1 MSFKLIARD
10 NKINIYDAYADKY
23 HVVENDEELS
33 KLIDENGK
41 LLPDEQLRQYFA
53 TKESKSRKIQKGF
66 TTKKANLKKEYGDVE
81 KQIFKDVVKY
91 KIYSKYGKALSN
103 DDINAFNK
111 NPSAETIK
119 KFKSLRSEIR
129 DEAADTFKEYE
140 KQYQQDYNDKNN
152 LASIL
157 SAYQQMNKDTPLSQ
171 VMMTS
176 VILQMMK
183 SDINAAKTNN
193 EEQQK
198 EAIKKIKEN
207 AALPM
212 LPMTIQNAIKKL
224 DIENIDTKELEEVID
239 KEEKK
244 MEVKKE
250 REKATKYQIPGEVL
264 YGNARE
270 QFDKSNTLKKFDIT
284 PLQTLHKN
292 LIFLNSSEDKF
303 NTLNDMK
310 IEEQPNKPTNIEL
323 KFGDNGEFQFKYTI
337 DPGTPYYNE
346 IIPAIKTLEEKPNY
360 EEFQKAY
367 SDMEDRIDNFDS
379 ANYTVNDKNSSND
392 YKFTNEY
399 NLDKDKYK
407 NYPDNYDIV
416 KEQKKNAQIMKQM
429 SDPKFDVEEFQ
440 TYINAITG
448 KKWFDKMEPT
458 IEFDIDSESSQYKKF
473 NRDNTDEIN
482 KKKLPRNAF
491 IHAMENPDKH
501 FYQTS
506 QIVNNLSK
514 IVDEKSAEYVNKLKE
529 EYAEYQEALKKDE
542 DAVPPELF
550 FNYIKSEKDIDKIP
564 EILKATILHQK
575 IIGDEMPD
583 SLPSD
588 KGFTQLNRKTGFQ
601 FAQYHN
607 IMRNVHKDKSH
618 SDIYDTIKIDKDFQK
633 LYEDISDAVDENL
646 NKGYY
651 WYYDTDT
658 INQQPM
664 RFYDNYAVRMFP
676 QKKKGIFNS
685 AKKYNEDDLDNDINV
700 ISREIYNP
708 YGYKYVDESYF
719 SKGMIRDMLALKL
732 NKK

>member
-91 KIYSKYGKALSN
+91 KIYSKYGNALSN

-111 NPSAETIK
+111 NPTAETIK

-171 VMMTS
+171 VMMSS

-183 SDINAAKTNN
+183 SDINILKNGNEEAKKEAAK
-193 EEQQK
+193 K
-198 EAIKKIKEN
+198 LKEN
-207 AALPM
+207 AVALP
-212 LPMTIQNAIKKL
+212 LVPVAIQNEIKKL
-224 DIENIDTKELEEVID
+224 DEKNIDTKALEEAID

-244 MEVKKE
+244 IEVKQE
-250 REKATKYQIPGEVL
+250 RDDATKYQIPGEVL
-264 YGNARE
+264 YGNAKE
-270 QFDKSNTLKKFDIT
+270 QFDKSNKLKNFDIT

-292 LIFLNSSEDKF
+292 LTFLNSSENKF
-303 NTLNDMK
+303 NTLNDDGVK
-310 IEEQPNKPTNIEL
+310 IEEQPNKPTTIEL
-323 KFGDNGEFQFKYTI
+323 DFGDNGEFQFKYTI
-337 DPGTPYYNE
+337 DPATPYYNE

-367 SDMEDRIDNFDS
+367 NDMEDRISNFDS
-379 ANYTVNDKNSSND
+379 ADYTVVNKNSFNA
-392 YKFTNEY
+392 YTFTNKYNSNKEEEVKYPEEY
-399 NLDKDKYK
+399 KKG
-407 NYPDNYDIV
+407 V
-416 KEQKKNAQIMKQM
+416 KNAQIMQQM
-429 SDPKFDVEEFQ
+429 SNPEFDVEEFQ
-440 TYINAITG
+440 AYINAITDNN
-448 KKWFDKMEPT
+448 WFDTMEPT
-458 IEFDIDSESSQYKKF
+458 ITFDTDSESYQYKKF
-473 NRDNTDEIN
+473 NRNDKNIIN
-482 KKKLPRNAF
+482 KRKLPRNAF
-491 IHAMENPDKH
+491 IHALQHPEEH
-501 FYQTS
+501 FYKRQDVIKHLEDVA
-506 QIVNNLSK
+506 Q
-514 IVDEKSAEYVNKLKE
+514 EESADYVNKLKAD
-529 EYAEYQEALKKDE
+529 YAEYQEELKENENAK
-542 DAVPPELF
+542 PSKSLF
-550 FNYIKSEKDIDKIP
+550 TVIENEKDIDKIP
-564 EILKATILHQK
+564 KILEATILHQK
-575 IIGDEMPD
+575 IIGDDEMPTI
-583 SLPSD
+583 LPTNLSYPQLKKND
-588 KGFTQLNRKTGFQ
+588 RKEFTEYNK
-601 FAQYHN
+601 
-607 IMRNVHKDKSH
+607 IMNDVHVNGTDAKIYAKLSKDE
-618 SDIYDTIKIDKDFQK
+618 DFQK
-633 LYEDISDAVDENL
+633 IYEDVSNAVDENL

-658 INQQPM
+658 IKQLPM
-664 RFYDNYAVRMFP
+664 SFYGDHSNRIFP
-676 QKKKGIFNS
+676 VNDKGEIN
-685 AKKYNEDDLDNDINV
+685 KKYRNADLANDINV

-708 YGYKYVDESYF
+708 YGYKYVTEKFF
-719 SKGMIRDMLALKL
+719 SEGMIRDMLALKL